1 MLLFAFMALN
11 AIKVPE
17 IRYRVTAVDHYLAV
31 FASVTLIRIW
41 PATYRKTMHLMGR
54 MKLRRIGDDYGARM

>member
-1 MLLFAFMALN
+1 MLLFAFMALS

-17 IRYRVTAVDHYLAV
+17 ISYRVTVVDPCLAV

-41 PATYRKTMHLMGR
+41 PATYRKTMYLMGR